1 MIELRGTSHVASR
14 DLDRIRAVVDEV
26 DPDVV
31 ALELDRNRLSA
42 LLSGEREAARDP
54 FLRLMQWVQDLLG
67 KRAGAAPGSDMLAAF
82 RAAEAHGLDVAL
94 IDRDIGETVRRLK
107 HLPRLE
113 KVKFA
118 GFLLLAP
125 LLLRAE
131 PLDLEDVPEQAM
143 VDEMLVR
150 LEVSFPGLYDVLVEE
165 RNDVMADRLRVLEQE
180 YGEVLAFVGAAHVP
194 GLAERLEDARVVPAG
209 AET

>member
-42 LLSGEREAARDP
+42 LLSGEKEAARNP
-54 FLRLMQWVQDLLG
+54 LLRLMQWVQDLLG
-67 KRAGAAPGSDMLAAF
+67 RRAGAAPGSDMLAGF
-82 RAAEAHGLDVAL
+82 RAAEAHGIDVAL

-107 HLPRLE
+107 HLPLLE

-118 GFLLLAP
+118 GFLFLAP
-125 LLLRAE
+125 VLLRGGS
-131 PLDLEDVPEQAM
+131 LDLEEVPERAM

-150 LEVSFPGLYDVLVEE
+150 LEVSFPGLYRALIEE
-165 RNDVMADRLRVLEQE
+165 RNDVMADRLRVLERE